1 MSMTPSYRSVT
12 ITSTLAVLIA
22 AVRCGRLRIVYMVD
36 NTVDMP
42 VLDMPVLKRAD
53 VAGWLGMTCREN
65 TWPAVYFEPPV

>member
-12 ITSTLAVLIA
+12 ITSTLAVLID

-42 VLDMPVLKRAD
+42 VLKRAD
-53 VAGWLGMTCREN
+53 VAGWLGMTYREN